1 MQKLLIAVCVAAGD
15 IISSSFAMYEM
26 YAFTTTHHLHHKR
39 RLDNH
44 ISKFQLQA
52 QDTEQKKNKK
62 NPILELVKVVTL
74 GNQNN
79 REEIDSVDDFDSDLA
94 KEIQD
99 ALSSAG
105 VDNNNVKEVTTADK
119 EVNTLSTNN
128 ESSIKQE
135 DVQPP
140 ITKAPKYVPEVLPP
154 HTALAKVLAN
164 QYGIDLNS
172 VTPSAKGLNNKIT
185 AEDVEYHAW
194 KLSQPPCTADALK
207 IAYSLGID
215 LSDLYDD
222 EDRETVMDMSDVQLF
237 VEHSRSLKMSS
248 QVVKRGSTNLD
259 NDTQSSRK
267 RMKKMSAIDKRM
279 EAKMEQLSEKAMKV
293 VSTVTGGIVNQ
304 VQSQARGI
312 TDTDGIATKDI
323 QTVEDFD
330 IDLASEIKEALSIAS
345 NINDKNGEDEN
356 DLESLS
362 TSATL
367 EEAKSIPASF
377 SEEELEAM
385 TCVQLKALLGRRGM
399 KRTGKKT
406 DLVKRLLGE
415 VSRDVDVDDRSDSPL
430 FFAN

>member
-1 MQKLLIAVCVAAGD
+1 MQKLLIVVCVAAGD
-15 IISSSFAMYEM
+15 IISSSAMYKM

-52 QDTEQKKNKK
+52 QDTEKKKNKI

-105 VDNNNVKEVTTADK
+105 IDNNNGKEVATVDK

-128 ESSIKQE
+128 ESIKQE
-135 DVQPP
+135 DVHPP
-140 ITKAPKYVPEVLPP
+140 ITKNPKYVPEVLPP

-207 IAYSLGID
+207 LAHSIGID
-215 LSDLYDD
+215 LNDLYDD

-237 VEHSRSLKMSS
+237 VEHSRSLQMSS

-279 EAKMEQLSEKAMKV
+279 EAKMEKLSEKAMKV
-293 VSTVTGGIVNQ
+293 VSTVTGGIANQ
-304 VQSQARGI
+304 VQLQARGI
-312 TDTDGIATKDI
+312 TDTNGIATKDI

-356 DLESLS
+356 VVESLP

-367 EEAKSIPASF
+367 EEAESIPASSF

-399 KRTGKKT
+399 KRTGKKA
-406 DLVKRLLGE
+406 DLVKRLLLGE
-415 VSRDVDVDDRSDSPL
+415 SSCDMDVDDRSDSPL

>member
-1 MQKLLIAVCVAAGD
+1 MQKLLIVVCVAAGD
-15 IISSSFAMYEM
+15 IISSSSAMYKM

-39 RLDNH
+39 RLDNR
-44 ISKFQLQA
+44 IPKFQLQA

-362 TSATL
+362 TSANL

-415 VSRDVDVDDRSDSPL
+415 VSRDVDGDDRSDSPL

>member
-1 MQKLLIAVCVAAGD
+1 MQKLLIVVCVAAGD

>member
-304 VQSQARGI
+304 VQLQARGI

>member
-52 QDTEQKKNKK
+52 QDTEEKKNKK

-222 EDRETVMDMSDVQLF
+222 EDRETVMYNYLW
-237 VEHSRSLKMSS
+237 
-248 QVVKRGSTNLD
+248 N
-259 NDTQSSRK
+259 
-267 RMKKMSAIDKRM
+267 
-279 EAKMEQLSEKAMKV
+279 
-293 VSTVTGGIVNQ
+293 
-304 VQSQARGI
+304 
-312 TDTDGIATKDI
+312 I
-323 QTVEDFD
+323 QG
-330 IDLASEIKEALSIAS
+330 L
-345 NINDKNGEDEN
+345 
-356 DLESLS
+356 
-362 TSATL
+362 
-367 EEAKSIPASF
+367 
-377 SEEELEAM
+377 
-385 TCVQLKALLGRRGM
+385 
-399 KRTGKKT
+399 
-406 DLVKRLLGE
+406 
-415 VSRDVDVDDRSDSPL
+415 
-430 FFAN
+430 

>member
-1 MQKLLIAVCVAAGD
+1 MQKLLIVVCVAAGD
-15 IISSSFAMYEM
+15 IISSSSAMYKM
-26 YAFTTTHHLHHKR
+26 YAFTTIHHHHKR
-39 RLDNH
+39 RLDYR
-44 ISKFQLQA
+44 IPKFHLQA
-52 QDTEQKKNKK
+52 QDTERKKNKK

-119 EVNTLSTNN
+119 EVNTLSTKN

-312 TDTDGIATKDI
+312 TDTDGIAPKDI

-356 DLESLS
+356 DLDSLS

-415 VSRDVDVDDRSDSPL
+415 VSRDVDGDDRSDSPL

>member
-1 MQKLLIAVCVAAGD
+1 MQKLLIVVCVAAGD
-15 IISSSFAMYEM
+15 IISSSSAMYKM

-128 ESSIKQE
+128 ESIKQE
-135 DVQPP
+135 DLHPP

-194 KLSQPPCTADALK
+194 KLSQPPCTADALEL
-207 IAYSLGID
+207 AYSLGIE
-215 LSDLYDD
+215 LNDLYDD

-248 QVVKRGSTNLD
+248 QVVKRGSTNGD

-267 RMKKMSAIDKRM
+267 RMKKISAIDKRM
-279 EAKMEQLSEKAMKV
+279 EAKMEKLSEKAMKV

-304 VQSQARGI
+304 VQSQTRGI
-312 TDTDGIATKDI
+312 TDTNGIATKDI
-323 QTVEDFD
+323 QTVDDFD

-345 NINDKNGEDEN
+345 NINDNNGEDEN
-356 DLESLS
+356 VVESLS

-367 EEAKSIPASF
+367 EEAESIPASF

-399 KRTGKKT
+399 KRTGKKA
-406 DLVKRLLGE
+406 DLVKRLLLGE
-415 VSRDVDVDDRSDSPL
+415 SSCDMDVDDRSDSPL

>member
-1 MQKLLIAVCVAAGD
+1 MQKLLIVVCVAAGD

-26 YAFTTTHHLHHKR
+26 YPFTTTHHLHHKR

-44 ISKFQLQA
+44 ISKFQFQA

>member
-415 VSRDVDVDDRSDSPL
+415 VSRDVDGDDRSDSPL

>member
-1 MQKLLIAVCVAAGD
+1 MQKLLIVVCVAAGD
-15 IISSSFAMYEM
+15 IISSSSAMYKM
-26 YAFTTTHHLHHKR
+26 YAFTTIHHHHKR
-39 RLDNH
+39 RLDYR
-44 ISKFQLQA
+44 IPKFHLQA
-52 QDTEQKKNKK
+52 QDTERKKNKK

-119 EVNTLSTNN
+119 EVNTLSTKN

-312 TDTDGIATKDI
+312 TDTDGIAPKDI

-415 VSRDVDVDDRSDSPL
+415 VSRDVDGDDRSDSPL